1 MPIKKSKKVEEYIK
15 VIKEAADYLTELE
28 EKRQETYDNRTET
41 WQESDKGY
49 EWLDDLDSLSEL
61 NSDLGNVVDLLD
73 TVFEDI

>member
-1 MPIKKSKKVEEYIK
+1 MPIKKSKKVEDYIK

-49 EWLDDLDSLSEL
+49 EWQDDLDSLSEL